1 MRHSKEFN
9 NIYMKVIVCYLLGT
23 QKKLFAKHLSM
34 VLTTATRRRKRKKE
48 RKKERRRRTTT
59 ENDALASGPLG
70 NVLGCAQL
78 NPAKQDEY

>member
-9 NIYMKVIVCYLLGT
+9 NIYIYMKVIVCYLLGT
-23 QKKLFAKHLSM
+23 QKNCLPSTL
-34 VLTTATRRRKRKKE
+34 VWYLQQRQGEEKE
-48 RKKERRRRTTT
+48 RKKERRRTTT

>member
-1 MRHSKEFN
+1 
-9 NIYMKVIVCYLLGT
+9 MKVIVCYLLGT

-34 VLTTATRRRKRKKE
+34 VLTTATRRRKE
-48 RKKERRRRTTT
+48 RKKERRRTTT

>member
-34 VLTTATRRRKRKKE
+34 VLTTATRRRKERKKE
-48 RKKERRRRTTT
+48 RKKERRTTT

>member
-48 RKKERRRRTTT
+48 RRRTTT